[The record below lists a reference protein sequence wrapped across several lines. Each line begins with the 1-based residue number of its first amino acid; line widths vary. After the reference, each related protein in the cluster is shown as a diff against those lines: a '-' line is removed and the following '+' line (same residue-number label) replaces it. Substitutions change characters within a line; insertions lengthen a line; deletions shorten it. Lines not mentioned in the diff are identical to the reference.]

1 MWFSKDVFRSLLRF
15 FESDSM
21 SLFFYFLFGL
31 FKLLIIAKG
40 PRSQSEETNRQ
51 NNNKA
56 ERKTGNRYFNKAGTF
71 KCLTYVLDAW
81 LKISKEHI
89 QNRWGELICVPSPFT
104 AQVWGGEAATDSTEG
119 RHSPRWLNKG
129 CLVIYSNVLQW
140 NICREKAPSL
150 LRRPF
155 VTNSLMYFK
164 NNKWARTSRS
174 HSASNL
180 LMWGE
185 KNETSEC

>member
-1 MWFSKDVFRSLLRF
+1 MLKAPDPKARKPTDKITIRLKEKQEIVILI
-15 FESDSM
+15 
-21 SLFFYFLFGL
+21 
-31 FKLLIIAKG
+31 KLEL
-40 PRSQSEETNRQ
+40 SNVWLMYLMHE
-51 NNNKA
+51 
-56 ERKTGNRYFNKAGTF
+56 
-71 KCLTYVLDAW
+71 

-155 VTNSLMYFK
+155 VTDSLMYFK